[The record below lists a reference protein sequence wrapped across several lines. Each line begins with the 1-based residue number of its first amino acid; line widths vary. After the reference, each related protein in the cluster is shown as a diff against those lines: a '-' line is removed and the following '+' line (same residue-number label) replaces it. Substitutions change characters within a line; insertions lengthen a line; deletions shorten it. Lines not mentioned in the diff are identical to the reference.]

1 MVHVEDAITIDAP
14 LNEVFDYLDTPE
26 NQVEIT
32 PSLSASE
39 LVERLDNGGSHV
51 RFTYSMAGISL
62 DGEVRAT
69 TYEPNERIGFEMTNG
84 PLDGTITWTFDGDN
98 TQTTVTYAADYTV
111 PTPVLQSVAETFAQR
126 YNERELKTTL
136 QNLKDRLEAA

>member
-1 MVHVEDAITIDAP
+1 MVHVEDSITIDAP
-14 LNEVFDYLDTPE
+14 LDEVFDYLDTPE

-39 LVERLDNGGSHV
+39 LIERLDNGGSHV

-69 TYEPNERIGFEMTNG
+69 TYEPNERIEFEMTNG
-84 PLDGTITWTFDGDN
+84 PLDGTITWTFDADGGA
-98 TQTTVTYAADYTV
+98 THVTYAADYTV
-111 PTPVLQSVAETFAQR
+111 PTPVLQSVAEAFAQR
-126 YNERELKTTL
+126 YNERELQTTL